1 MADAEEFRDFEHRG
15 WERAAAHYG
24 KGFGELTQQSVEP
37 LLDAV
42 QADRG
47 ARLLDVACG
56 PGYVAAAAA
65 ARGSSVL
72 GIDFSAEMVAIASS
86 QNPALEF
93 QEGDAENLKLA
104 DSTFDIVV
112 MNYGMLHLSQP
123 DRAISEA
130 FRVLRPGG
138 RYAFTVWD
146 LPERAVGFQIV

>member
-72 GIDFSAEMVAIASS
+72 GIDFSAEMVEEARGRY
-86 QNPALEF
+86 PGLEF
-93 QEGDAENLKLA
+93 QEGDAEQLLF
-104 DSTFDIVV
+104 SHESFDAVTL
-112 MNYGMLHLSQP
+112 NFGMLHL
-123 DRAISEA
+123 
-130 FRVLRPGG
+130 
-138 RYAFTVWD
+138 
-146 LPERAVGFQIV
+146 